1 MKRIVAG
8 LALAVVLAATAA
20 AGAVWNK
27 YLRTPPIAMEPL
39 PAHLVALD
47 SPEGR
52 RLLSQSQADADYE
65 ALRASFV
72 PQSRRAYCGVASA
85 LVTLN
90 ASGTSATPLD
100 QKALFAD
107 PDVALHPL
115 KVSFTGMSLR
125 QFGEL
130 LRAHGADATVVHAS
144 DTDLAAFR
152 DAVRSNLATGGDFL
166 LVNYEREHVGQKRMG
181 HISPLAAYHAASDRV
196 LVLDVA
202 AHRYPPVW
210 VPVDVLWAAMNAPLN
225 AQTTTTRGFVIV
237 EAAPVTLADTS
248 APAPTP

>member
-8 LALAVVLAATAA
+8 LALATFLAATAA
-20 AGAVWNK
+20 AGAAWNR
-27 YLRTPPIAMEPL
+27 YLRVPPLALEPL

-52 RLLSQSQADADYE
+52 RLLAQSDASADYE
-65 ALRASFV
+65 ALTDSFV

-90 ASGTSATPLD
+90 AAGTTTMPLD
-100 QKALFAD
+100 QKALFAH
-107 PDVALHPL
+107 PEVKLHPL

-125 QFGEL
+125 QFGQL
-130 LRAHGADATVVHAS
+130 LRAHGADTTVVHAS

-152 DAVRSNLATGGDFL
+152 DTVRSNLATDGDFL
-166 LVNYEREHVGQKRMG
+166 LVNYERAHVGQKRMG

-210 VPVDVLWAAMNAPLN
+210 VAVPMLWAAMDAPLN
-225 AQTTTTRGFVIV
+225 ADTRVTRGFVV
-237 EAAPVTLADTS
+237 VDARTAALADAS
-248 APAPTP
+248 ASLP